1 MATQRIKITYST
13 FRKPHGPTYR
23 PVMLKGRKSA
33 TRKG

>member
-13 FRKPHGPTYR
+13 FRKPHGPIHR
-23 PVMLKGRKSA
+23 PVMLGGRRA